1 MGINGS
7 GFISSRRRF
16 MQGLAGVAACGTVSA
31 SGTWAAA
38 PPKAYTPVFFNAAE
52 WNFLLAACD
61 RLIPADANGPG
72 ALALDVPRFI
82 DQQMTTPYAQ
92 GAQWYMAAPFVQG
105 PDNLGYQLPYPPCD
119 LYRHGIAGM
128 NAHAAT
134 RHARPFAA
142 LAPDVQ
148 DDLLRA
154 AEGGKLVFGDVPSAA
169 FFDQLLAN
177 VMEGAFSDP
186 IHGGNTGL
194 GGWAMLGFPGAR
206 ADFMDWVD
214 RYGAH
219 YPLGSVS
226 ITGET
231 A

>member
-1 MGINGS
+1 
-7 GFISSRRRF
+7 
-16 MQGLAGVAACGTVSA
+16 
-31 SGTWAAA
+31 
-38 PPKAYTPVFFNAAE
+38 
-52 WNFLLAACD
+52 
-61 RLIPADANGPG
+61 
-72 ALALDVPRFI
+72 
-82 DQQMTTPYAQ
+82 
-92 GAQWYMAAPFVQG
+92 
-105 PDNLGYQLPYPPCD
+105 
-119 LYRHGIAGM
+119 M
-128 NAHAAT
+128 NAHATT

-154 AEGGKLVFGDVPSAA
+154 AEGGKLMFGDVPSAA

-186 IHGGNTGL
+186 IHGGNTAL